1 NTLLTHKDERRWSPV
16 LVRVLVLQAAWALA
30 GGQVRYSV
38 EEPLG
43 GTVVGRLAQ
52 DLGLEAGEA
61 EARRLRLV
69 AQGRRA
75 SVEVSG
81 ASGALVV
88 SSRLDREELCGKS
101 APCALRLEV
110 LVERPLRVFHVELEV
125 TDINDN
131 APVFRVDEEALNIA
145 ESSVPGSRFP
155 LEGASDADIGANA
168 QLSYTL
174 SPSEYFSLDQK
185 GNNDQSASL
194 GLILIKALDRET
206 NPVHRL
212 VLTAS
217 DGGRPSLT
225 GTMELVISV
234 LDANDNA
241 PQFNQS
247 VYKVKVL
254 EGSELGTLLITL
266 SATDPDEGINSDII
280 YLFGKHVSTKVKEMF
295 TIDENKGEIRIQDK
309 LDYEERESYEIPV
322 EARDKGSPPLSGHC
336 KVLLELLDVNDNAPE
351 VSVTSLSVPVPEDA
365 SVGTV
370 VALLSV
376 SDRDSGANGRVR
388 CWVWPA
394 SPFGLEATFSGSA
407 QDPDVGTNSV
417 QNYLLSPNRH
427 FALDLKGFQSG
438 SKLLELVLQQP
449 LDREQS
455 ALQQLVLTAVDG
467 GDPPKSGTAQISVRV
482 VDTNDNP
489 PAFDR
494 STYTVSLLEN
504 SLPGTLVVKLNAS
517 DPDEGSNGDVI
528 YSFGS
533 YTPQKVRQLFSVDP
547 HSGEVRVNGTL
558 DYEEASFY
566 EIYVQA
572 TDQGPVSLAGHCKVL
587 VNIVDANDNVPEVQL
602 TSLYSPVPEDA
613 RSGTVVALMSV
624 TDQDSGLNKQVSLR
638 IPPGLPFALNSFKNS
653 YTLVTQGKLDHE
665 KAAAYNITVTAT
677 DSGSPPLS
685 SQKVIHVEI
694 SDINDNPPRFEEP
707 VYSVYI
713 PENNPLGAFLCTIK
727 ATDPDVAKNAYVS
740 YSLLDGE
747 IEGLPVASYVSIK
760 PDSGNM
766 YAVRSFDYETL
777 REFQVTVQAQ
787 DAGIPPLSST
797 VTVYIYV
804 VDENDHAPQILYPTS
819 TNTSAAL
826 EMIPRSA
833 YAGYLVTKIIAID
846 GDSGQNAWLF
856 FYLVQTS
863 DPGLFRIELHT
874 GEIRTTRKLGEDST
888 PTFNLTVEVRDNGE
902 PSMSSSVSITIA
914 VVDRVS
920 KIIPDRR
927 RHFKSPSNYSE
938 VTLYLII
945 ALSAIS
951 FVFLFTII
959 GLTIIKCYRYSLYGC
974 SCCAGCCTVRER
986 SAADQYKQANN
997 NIDARLPQ
1005 GLKVQPHFIE
1015 VRGNGSL
1022 TKTYC
1027 YKTCLTAGSGSDTF
1041 MFYNTCGPT
1050 GTTGPSAVV
1059 TERHLTGQSGQSA
1072 QNLII
1077 LRNDSIT
1084 PNEPKHP
1091 NPDWRYSASLRAGM
1105 QSAVHME
1112 EAGVLR
1118 GGPAG
1123 PDQQWPTVSSATAE
1137 PEGGE
1142 VSPPVGAG
1150 VNSNSWTF
1158 KFGPGNS
1165 KQGGPGELPDKF
1177 IIPGSPAIISIRQ
1190 EPPNS
1195 QIDKSDFITFG
1206 KKEETKKKKKKK
1218 KGNKTQEKKE
1228 KGNSTTENSDQ

>member
-1 NTLLTHKDERRWSPV
+1 TANGQVVYSITEETERGASVGNIAKDLGIDAATLSARKFRMITGSSKQYFNINASTGALSVNEPIDREQLCELKSTCLLNYE
-16 LVRVLVLQAAWALA
+16 LVL
-30 GGQVRYSV
+30 
-38 EEPLG
+38 ENPL
-43 GTVVGRLAQ
+43 
-52 DLGLEAGEA
+52 
-61 EARRLRLV
+61 
-69 AQGRRA
+69 
-75 SVEVSG
+75 
-81 ASGALVV
+81 
-88 SSRLDREELCGKS
+88 ELYRMEFK
-101 APCALRLEV
+101 V
-110 LVERPLRVFHVELEV
+110 L
-125 TDINDN
+125 DINDN
-131 APVFRVDEEALNIA
+131 SP
-145 ESSVPGSRFP
+145 SFP
-155 LEGASDADIGANA
+155 LSEYHINVPEFLSPGARFTLPNA
-168 QLSYTL
+168 QD
-174 SPSEYFSLDQK
+174 F
-185 GNNDQSASL
+185 
-194 GLILIKALDRET
+194 
-206 NPVHRL
+206 
-212 VLTAS
+212 
-217 DGGRPSLT
+217 
-225 GTMELVISV
+225 
-234 LDANDNA
+234 
-241 PQFNQS
+241 
-247 VYKVKVL
+247 
-254 EGSELGTLLITL
+254 
-266 SATDPDEGINSDII
+266 DEGTNS
-280 YLFGKHVSTKVKEMF
+280 
-295 TIDENKGEIRIQDK
+295 
-309 LDYEERESYEIPV
+309 
-322 EARDKGSPPLSGHC
+322 
-336 KVLLELLDVNDNAPE
+336 
-351 VSVTSLSVPVPEDA
+351 
-365 SVGTV
+365 
-370 VALLSV
+370 
-376 SDRDSGANGRVR
+376 
-388 CWVWPA
+388 
-394 SPFGLEATFSGSA
+394 
-407 QDPDVGTNSV
+407 DPDVGTNSV
-417 QNYLLSPNRH
+417 QSYQLSPSRH

-504 SLPGTLVVKLNAS
+504 APPGTLVVKLNAS

-533 YTPQKVRQLFSVDP
+533 YTPQKVRQLFTVDP

-558 DYEEASFY
+558 DYEEASSY

-572 TDQGPVSLAGHCKVL
+572 TDQGPVSMAGHCKVL
-587 VNIVDANDNVPEVQL
+587 VNIVDANDNAPEVVL

-613 RSGTVVALMSV
+613 KAGTVVALMSV

-638 IPPGLPFALNSFKNS
+638 IPPGLPFTLNSFKNS
-653 YTLVTQGKLDHE
+653 YTLITQGKLDHE

-685 SQKVIHVEI
+685 SQKVIYVEI
-694 SDINDNPPRFEEP
+694 SDINDNPPHFEEP

-713 PENNPLGAFLCTIK
+713 PENNPLGVLLCTIK
-727 ATDPDVAKNAYVS
+727 ATDPDVAENAYVS

-760 PDSGNM
+760 SDSGNM

-777 REFQVTVQAQ
+777 REFQVVVQAQ

-797 VTVYIYV
+797 VTVHIYV

-856 FYLVQTS
+856 FHLVQTS
-863 DPGLFRIELHT
+863 DPGLFRVELHT
-874 GEIRTTRKLGEDST
+874 GEIRTTRKLGEDSP

-902 PSMSSSVSITIA
+902 PPMSSSVAITVA

-920 KIIPDRR
+920 KIIPDTR

-938 VTLYLII
+938 ITLYLII

-959 GLTIIKCYRYSLYGC
+959 GLTVIKCYRYSLYGD
-974 SCCAGCCTVRER
+974 SCCAGFCGVRER
-986 SAADQYKQANN
+986 CPADLYKQANN
-997 NIDARLPQ
+997 NIDARLPH

-1027 YKTCLTAGSGSDTF
+1027 YKACLTAGSGSDTF

-1050 GTTGPSAVV
+1050 GTTGPSAVM

-1077 LRNDSIT
+1077 LKNDSIT

-1105 QSAVHME
+1105 QRGELYNLTMIYAYS
-1112 EAGVLR
+1112 VLCIWR
-1118 GGPAG
+1118 RQESYVE
-1123 PDQQWPTVSSATAE
+1123 DQEGLISSGQQSPVLLQA
-1137 PEGGE
+1137 GE

-1158 KFGPGNS
+1158 KFGPGNP

>member
-1 NTLLTHKDERRWSPV
+1 MAAAARRSRGGAAVLGPLLLLGLCAGR
-16 LVRVLVLQAAWALA
+16 AA
-30 GGQVRYSV
+30 GGPLRYSV
-38 EEPLG
+38 
-43 GTVVGRLAQ
+43 
-52 DLGLEAGEA
+52 
-61 EARRLRLV
+61 
-69 AQGRRA
+69 
-75 SVEVSG
+75 
-81 ASGALVV
+81 
-88 SSRLDREELCGKS
+88 REELPHGAFVGS
-101 APCALRLEV
+101 VASDLGVDPRRLAARGARITSGSGRQYLELELGRGALLVRERMDREALCELSPSCFLSLELVIEQPIEVHNVEVEV
-110 LVERPLRVFHVELEV
+110 L
-125 TDINDN
+125 DINDN
-131 APVFRVDEEALNIA
+131 APRFPRQDYRLEIS
-145 ESSVPGSRFP
+145 ESAVPGARFHI
-155 LEGASDADIGANA
+155 E
-168 QLSYTL
+168 
-174 SPSEYFSLDQK
+174 
-185 GNNDQSASL
+185 
-194 GLILIKALDRET
+194 
-206 NPVHRL
+206 
-212 VLTAS
+212 
-217 DGGRPSLT
+217 
-225 GTMELVISV
+225 
-234 LDANDNA
+234 
-241 PQFNQS
+241 
-247 VYKVKVL
+247 
-254 EGSELGTLLITL
+254 
-266 SATDPDEGINSDII
+266 
-280 YLFGKHVSTKVKEMF
+280 
-295 TIDENKGEIRIQDK
+295 
-309 LDYEERESYEIPV
+309 
-322 EARDKGSPPLSGHC
+322 
-336 KVLLELLDVNDNAPE
+336 
-351 VSVTSLSVPVPEDA
+351 
-365 SVGTV
+365 
-370 VALLSV
+370 
-376 SDRDSGANGRVR
+376 
-388 CWVWPA
+388 
-394 SPFGLEATFSGSA
+394 SA

-417 QNYLLSPNRH
+417 QNYLLSPSRH

-449 LDREQS
+449 LDREQT

-528 YSFGS
+528 YSFSS

-558 DYEEASFY
+558 DYEEASSY

-572 TDQGPVSLAGHCKVL
+572 TDQGPVSMAGHCKVL
-587 VNIVDANDNVPEVQL
+587 VNIVDANDNVPEVEL

-638 IPPGLPFALNSFKNS
+638 IPPGLPFTLNSFKNS

-713 PENNPLGAFLCTIK
+713 PENNPLGAFLCAIK

-740 YSLLDGE
+740 YSLVDGE

-760 PDSGNM
+760 SDSGNM

-777 REFQVTVQAQ
+777 REFQVIVQAQ

-902 PSMSSSVSITIA
+902 PSMSSSVAITVA

-959 GLTIIKCYRYSLYGC
+959 GLTIIKWSCDELGAGEVKGTILSSSALCDTVRVWGCTTGKHRDQFRACIPLCASSLY
-974 SCCAGCCTVRER
+974 SRF
-986 SAADQYKQANN
+986 
-997 NIDARLPQ
+997 L
-1005 GLKVQPHFIE
+1005 
-1015 VRGNGSL
+1015 
-1022 TKTYC
+1022 
-1027 YKTCLTAGSGSDTF
+1027 
-1041 MFYNTCGPT
+1041 
-1050 GTTGPSAVV
+1050 
-1059 TERHLTGQSGQSA
+1059 
-1072 QNLII
+1072 
-1077 LRNDSIT
+1077 
-1084 PNEPKHP
+1084 PKHP

-1137 PEGGE
+1137 PEAGE